1 MVGGAGPW
9 RGPAGAGGCYNYSF
23 SQFAVGTDANGLTG
37 TAISQVNA
45 PSVTVT
51 TRVVRGGK
59 AEAVNPRSVGPSTGM
74 YSSKFNGKF
83 DYQGE

>member
-37 TAISQVNA
+37 TAISQVEGL
-45 PSVTVT
+45 SICLCK
-51 TRVVRGGK
+51 RG
-59 AEAVNPRSVGPSTGM
+59 VHR
-74 YSSKFNGKF
+74 
-83 DYQGE
+83 